1 MLQQKV
7 FDLFNLLKADNLSL
21 FYQGVT
27 HDDITDKLISLSD
40 ENIKGQTELERI
52 RKRVSV
58 AISECFQNL
67 IRHRDIPAEKES
79 QLKRPSMFMIRN
91 IGRDY
96 YIGSANL
103 IKKRKALQLKEQLGS
118 LKGLNQE
125 ELRQMYMEILP
136 NNTFSEKGGAGLGL
150 IEMARKSKQR
160 LEFDFLS
167 LNRSLSLFF
176 MQLSFCE
183 EELSVK
189 GPYGDDPVEEI
200 FTLKQ
205 VQNMY
210 HGLYEQKVL
219 LLYKSDFSQE
229 GMLPIVDMMENNLS
243 RVATTNLLQKKVM
256 YVLVELFQNIV
267 KHASTSSGRQE
278 GVLLVTEAGEG
289 YEIYTG
295 NFISNTYIPMLE
307 KHLNNLNSLSEK
319 ELKALYKKELIK
331 TPKNRKGG
339 AGLGL
344 IETARYSSGRF
355 SFEFLPV
362 DSTFS
367 FFTLGIKI

>member
-7 FDLFNLLKADNLSL
+7 FDLYHLLKADNLSL

-40 ENIKGQTELERI
+40 ENIKSQTAELERI
-52 RKRVSV
+52 RKRVSF

-67 IRHRDIPAEKES
+67 IRHKETPVKKEN

-103 IKKRKALQLKEQLGS
+103 IKKRKASQLKEQLGN
-118 LKGLNQE
+118 LRGLNQE
-125 ELRQMYMEILP
+125 ELRQMYLKMLP
-136 NNTFSEKGGAGLGL
+136 DTSFSEKGGAGLGL

-183 EELSVK
+183 EKTAGTEAEPSGEMFSL
-189 GPYGDDPVEEI
+189 G
-200 FTLKQ
+200 Q

-210 HGLYEQKVL
+210 NGLFEQKVM
-219 LLYKSDFSQE
+219 LLYKSDFSQD
-229 GMLPIVDMMENNLS
+229 GMLSIVDMMENNLS
-243 RVATTNLLQKKVM
+243 RMTSARTIQKKVM

-267 KHASTSSGRQE
+267 KHAATASGRQE
-278 GVLLVTEAGEG
+278 GVLLVAEAEQG
-289 YEIYTG
+289 YEIFTG
-295 NFISNTYIPMLE
+295 NFMFNADIPVLE
-307 KHLNNLNSLSEK
+307 KHLTALNLKNRE
-319 ELKALYKKELIK
+319 ELKDYYKKELLK
-331 TPKNRKGG
+331 TQKSKKGG

-344 IETARYSSGRF
+344 IETARYSSSPFTFG
-355 SFEFLPV
+355 FLPV
-362 DSTFS
+362 DETFS

>member
-7 FDLFNLLKADNLSL
+7 FDFFNLLKADNLSL

-67 IRHRDIPAEKES
+67 IRHKDISAEKES
-79 QLKRPSMFMIRN
+79 RLKRPSMFMIRN

-103 IKKRKALQLKEQLGS
+103 IEKRKALQLREQLGS
-118 LKGLNQE
+118 LQRLNQE
-125 ELRQMYMEILP
+125 ELRKMYLEILP

-160 LEFDFLS
+160 LEFDFLT

-183 EELSVK
+183 ENIALKMPGKENPEDEMFS
-189 GPYGDDPVEEI
+189 
-200 FTLKQ
+200 LKQ

-210 HGLYEQKVL
+210 NCLNEQKVM

-243 RVATTNLLQKKVM
+243 RVASTNLIQKKVM

-295 NFISNTYIPMLE
+295 NFISNTDIPMLD
-307 KHLNNLNSLSEK
+307 KHLNNLNSLSQQ
-319 ELKALYKKELIK
+319 ELKVLYKKELIK
-331 TPKNRKGG
+331 TPKNRRGG

-344 IETARYSSGRF
+344 IETARNSSGRF
-355 SFEFLPV
+355 SFGFLPAGN
-362 DSTFS
+362 TLS